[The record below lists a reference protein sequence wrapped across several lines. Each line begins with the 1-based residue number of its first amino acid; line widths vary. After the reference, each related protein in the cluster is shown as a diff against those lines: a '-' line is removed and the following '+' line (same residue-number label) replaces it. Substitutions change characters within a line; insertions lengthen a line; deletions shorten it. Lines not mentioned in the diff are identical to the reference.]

1 MLKMSH
7 TKQIASSTLDF
18 TPHHR
23 LDENLVESM
32 AEGKKL
38 FKQIKNSLEKK
49 WKEEWSGAQ

>member
-49 WKEEWSGAQ
+49 WKEE